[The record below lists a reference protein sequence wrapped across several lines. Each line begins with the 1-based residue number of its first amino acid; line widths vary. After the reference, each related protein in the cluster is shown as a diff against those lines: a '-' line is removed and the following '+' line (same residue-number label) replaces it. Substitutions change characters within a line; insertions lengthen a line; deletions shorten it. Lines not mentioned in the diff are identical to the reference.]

1 MISSRSF
8 TPPGGRRGLYSLLHL
23 PFLYLPKEYGMEQ
36 ISCTNAEGKSVGYMA
51 RKITAPVNAISRRL
65 LWLTFENSPDGI
77 NIQIKK

>member
-1 MISSRSF
+1 
-8 TPPGGRRGLYSLLHL
+8 
-23 PFLYLPKEYGMEQ
+23 MEQ

-77 NIQIKK
+77 NVQIKK